1 MPHAAGHTGYG
12 ANPVE
17 DGTDDPQT
25 YSYDLFTL
33 KRNPI
38 SDALGGKKLQDVYGI
53 SAQEGGIPS
62 FNFVNA
68 IVSGQRTYTD
78 TSAADREMMQQY
90 IRDYEAAGGA
100 NSGMPDPK
108 MIMREIGSTVAPIAM
123 SVGESLATGGTFM
136 EGLPFID
143 SGGDLAAGTTSFS
156 PSAVKGLAIKS
167 DLAKLSN
174 APSLTANNTMSTA
187 DAVNALGT
195 PEQIDLFKKTGDASF
210 LKDAGATVGRDLS
223 QNASFGDLLNP
234 GTEAGMQNIKGA
246 FGGAVANFGVQ
257 LLMGQDPV
265 KAAKS
270 AGAGAIGK
278 VLGTAIGGPI
288 GGFIGGALGSI
299 IGGRVICNELMRQG
313 LLTRKQV
320 VLDYRFTRDYL
331 TPTHVNGY
339 HVWAVWMVKQMR
351 KGKFV
356 KFWKHVAGHRANE
369 IAYIYGER
377 DKPDYLGKVYR
388 KILEPTCWVVGKFC
402 KVTDWSVLY
411 NKKEIQHG

>member
-1 MPHAAGHTGYG
+1 MPHIAGHAEYG
-12 ANPVE
+12 ANPID

-25 YSYDLFTL
+25 FTYDLFTL

-38 SDALGGKKLQDVYGI
+38 GDVLGDRKLQDVYGI
-53 SAQEGGIPS
+53 SAAEGGIPS

-68 IVSGQRTYTD
+68 IVSGQKTYTD
-78 TSAADREMMQQY
+78 TSAADREMMEQY
-90 IRDYEAAGGA
+90 IKDYEAAGGA
-100 NSGMPDPK
+100 KSGMPDPK
-108 MIMREIGSTVAPIAM
+108 VILKEIGSTVAPIAM
-123 SVGESLATGGTFM
+123 GVGESLATGGTFM

-143 SGGDLAAGTTSFS
+143 SGGDLAEGITSFS
-156 PSAVKGLAIKS
+156 PGALKNLNTEQLTALKTV
-167 DLAKLSN
+167 
-174 APSLTANNTMSTA
+174 PSLTQSGNVDTA
-187 DAVNALGT
+187 EAIKALGG
-195 PEQIDLFKKTGDASF
+195 EAGDTSV
-210 LKDAGATVGRDLS
+210 LTDVGATVGRDLT
-223 QNASFGDLLNP
+223 QNATFGELLNP
-234 GTEAGMQNIKGA
+234 ATAAGKQNIMGA
-246 FGGAVANFGVQ
+246 AGGAVANFGVQ
-257 LLMGQDPV
+257 LLLGQDPV

-402 KVTDWSVLY
+402 KETNWSVLY

>member
-1 MPHAAGHTGYG
+1 MKG
-12 ANPVE
+12 A
-17 DGTDDPQT
+17 
-25 YSYDLFTL
+25 
-33 KRNPI
+33 
-38 SDALGGKKLQDVYGI
+38 
-53 SAQEGGIPS
+53 
-62 FNFVNA
+62 
-68 IVSGQRTYTD
+68 
-78 TSAADREMMQQY
+78 
-90 IRDYEAAGGA
+90 
-100 NSGMPDPK
+100 
-108 MIMREIGSTVAPIAM
+108 
-123 SVGESLATGGTFM
+123 
-136 EGLPFID
+136 
-143 SGGDLAAGTTSFS
+143 SFS
-156 PSAVKGLAIKS
+156 
-167 DLAKLSN
+167 
-174 APSLTANNTMSTA
+174 
-187 DAVNALGT
+187 
-195 PEQIDLFKKTGDASF
+195 
-210 LKDAGATVGRDLS
+210 
-223 QNASFGDLLNP
+223 DLLNP
-234 GTEAGMQNIKGA
+234 KEAAGMQNIKGA

-257 LLMGQDPV
+257 LLLGQDPV

>member
-12 ANPVE
+12 ANPVD

-33 KRNPI
+33 QRNPI
-38 SDALGGKKLQDVYGI
+38 KDALGGRKLQDVYGI

-90 IRDYEAAGGA
+90 IKDYAAAGGA
-100 NSGMPDPK
+100 NSGMPDPA

-123 SVGESLATGGTFM
+123 SVGESLATGGTIM

-143 SGGDLAAGTTSFS
+143 SGGDLAVGTTSFN
-156 PSAVKGLAIKS
+156 PSALKNLNTEQLTALKGV
-167 DLAKLSN
+167 
-174 APSLTANNTMSTA
+174 PSLTGAGNVDTSQA
-187 DAVNALGT
+187 IDALKL
-195 PEQIDLFKKTGDASF
+195 ESSSDLTD
-210 LKDAGATVGRDLS
+210 LGATVGRDLS
-223 QNASFGDLLNP
+223 QNASFGDLINP
-234 GTEAGMQNIKGA
+234 GNPAGMQNIKGA
-246 FGGAVANFGVQ
+246 MGGAVANFGVQ

>member
-1 MPHAAGHTGYG
+1 
-12 ANPVE
+12 
-17 DGTDDPQT
+17 
-25 YSYDLFTL
+25 
-33 KRNPI
+33 
-38 SDALGGKKLQDVYGI
+38 
-53 SAQEGGIPS
+53 
-62 FNFVNA
+62 
-68 IVSGQRTYTD
+68 
-78 TSAADREMMQQY
+78 
-90 IRDYEAAGGA
+90 
-100 NSGMPDPK
+100 MPDPK

-143 SGGDLAAGTTSFS
+143 SGGDLAVGTTSFS
-156 PSAVKGLAIKS
+156 PSSLKDLTGGQLKS
-167 DLAKLSN
+167 LNA
-174 APSLTANNTMSTA
+174 APSLTANNAMTTA

-195 PEQIDLFKKTGDASF
+195 DAQIDLFKKTGDASF
-210 LKDAGATVGRDLS
+210 LTDAGATVGRDLS
-223 QNASFGDLLNP
+223 QNATFGELLNP
-234 GTEAGMQNIKGA
+234 REAAGMQNIKGA
-246 FGGAVANFGVQ
+246 LGGAVANFGVQ

>member
-1 MPHAAGHTGYG
+1 MPHIAGHGEYG
-12 ANPVE
+12 ANPVD

-25 YSYDLFTL
+25 FTYDLFTL
-33 KRNPI
+33 QRNPI
-38 SDALGGKKLQDVYGI
+38 SDELGGRKLQDVYGI
-53 SAQEGGIPS
+53 SAAEGGIPS

-78 TSAADREMMQQY
+78 TSAADREMMEQY
-90 IRDYEAAGGA
+90 IEDWKNAGGSK
-100 NSGMPDPK
+100 SGMPDPK
-108 MIMREIGSTVAPIAM
+108 VILQEIGSTVAPIAM
-123 SVGESLATGGTFM
+123 NVGESLATGGTFM

-143 SGGDLAAGTTSFS
+143 SGGDLALGKTSFS
-156 PSAVKGLAIKS
+156 PGALEGLLKTDVK
-167 DLAKLSN
+167 KLGDV
-174 APSLTANNTMSTA
+174 ASLTANNTMSTA
-187 DAVNALGT
+187 DAVNVLGT
-195 PEQIDLFKKTGDASF
+195 PEQIKLFNETGDASF
-210 LKDAGATVGRDLS
+210 LTDAGATVGRDLT

-234 GTEAGMQNIKGA
+234 TTAAGKQNIYGVA
-246 FGGAVANFGVQ
+246 GGVVAKCGVQ
-257 LLMGQDPV
+257 LLLGQDPV

-299 IGGRVICNELMRQG
+299 LGGRVICNELMRQG

-402 KVTDWSVLY
+402 KETNWSVLY

>member
-33 KRNPI
+33 QRNPI
-38 SDALGGKKLQDVYGI
+38 KDALGGKKLQDVYGI

-78 TSAADREMMQQY
+78 TSAADREMMQRY
-90 IRDYEAAGGA
+90 IEDWKNAGGA

-143 SGGDLAAGTTSFS
+143 SGGDLAAGSTSFN
-156 PSAVKGLAIKS
+156 PSALKNLNTEQLTALKGV
-167 DLAKLSN
+167 
-174 APSLTANNTMSTA
+174 PSLTGAGNVDTA
-187 DAVNALGT
+187 EAVTALKLEG
-195 PEQIDLFKKTGDASF
+195 PADLTD
-210 LKDAGATVGRDLS
+210 LGATVGRDLS
-223 QNASFGDLLNP
+223 QNATFGELLNP
-234 GTEAGMQNIKGA
+234 REAAGMQNIKGA
-246 FGGAVANFGVQ
+246 LGGAVANFGVQ

>member
-12 ANPVE
+12 ANPVD
-17 DGTDDPQT
+17 DGTEEPQT
-25 YSYDLFTL
+25 YSYDLFAL

-38 SDALGGKKLQDVYGI
+38 IDVLGDKKLQDVYGI
-53 SAQEGGIPS
+53 SAAEGGIPS

-68 IVSGQRTYTD
+68 IVSGKRTYTD

-90 IRDYEAAGGA
+90 IEDYRNAGGA

-108 MIMREIGSTVAPIAM
+108 AIMREIGSTVAPIAM

-143 SGGDLAAGTTSFS
+143 SGGDLAVGTTSFS
-156 PSAVKGLAIKS
+156 P
-167 DLAKLSN
+167 N
-174 APSLTANNTMSTA
+174 ALKNLNTEQLTALKDVPSLTGAGNVDTA
-187 DAVNALGT
+187 QAIDALKLESPDDLTDLGA
-195 PEQIDLFKKTGDASF
+195 I
-210 LKDAGATVGRDLS
+210 VGRNEM
-223 QNASFGDLLNP
+223 QNASFGDLINP

-299 IGGRVICNELMRQG
+299 VGGRVICNELHNQG
-313 LLTRKQV
+313 LITKKQLV
-320 VLDYRFTRDYL
+320 NDYKFTRDYL
-331 TPTHVNGY
+331 TPAHVNGY
-339 HVWAVWMVKQMR
+339 HLWALWMVKQMR

-356 KFWKHVAGHRANE
+356 KFWKHIVLHRANE
-369 IAYIYGER
+369 ISYIYGESK
-377 DKPDYLGKVYR
+377 KPDYLGKVYR
-388 KILEPTCWVVGKFC
+388 KIFEPICWLLGLFC
-402 KVTDWSVLY
+402 KETDWSVLY

>member
-38 SDALGGKKLQDVYGI
+38 KDALGGNKLQDVYGI

-68 IVSGQRTYTD
+68 VVSGQRTYTD
-78 TSAADREMMQQY
+78 TSAADRAMMEQY

-100 NSGMPDPK
+100 KSGMPDPK
-108 MIMREIGSTVAPIAM
+108 AIMREIGSTVAPIAM

-143 SGGDLAAGTTSFS
+143 SGGDLAVGTTSFS
-156 PSAVKGLAIKS
+156 P
-167 DLAKLSN
+167 N
-174 APSLTANNTMSTA
+174 ALKNLNTEQLTALKDVPSLTGAGNVDTTE
-187 DAVNALGT
+187 AVAALKLDS
-195 PEQIDLFKKTGDASF
+195 PDDLTD
-210 LKDAGATVGRDLS
+210 LGATVGRNEM

-299 IGGRVICNELMRQG
+299 LGGRVICNELMRQG

>member
-1 MPHAAGHTGYG
+1 
-12 ANPVE
+12 
-17 DGTDDPQT
+17 
-25 YSYDLFTL
+25 
-33 KRNPI
+33 
-38 SDALGGKKLQDVYGI
+38 LGDRKLQDVYGI
-53 SAQEGGIPS
+53 SAAEGGIPS

-68 IVSGQRTYTD
+68 VVSGKRTYTD
-78 TSAADREMMQQY
+78 TSAADREMMKQY
-90 IRDYEAAGGA
+90 IEDYKNAGGA
-100 NSGMPDPK
+100 ASGMPDPK
-108 MIMREIGSTVAPIAM
+108 VILKEIGSTVAPIAM
-123 SVGESLATGGTFM
+123 SVGEELATGGTFM

-143 SGGDLAAGTTSFS
+143 SGGDLAVGTTSFS
-156 PSAVKGLAIKS
+156 PGALKNLNTEQLTALKTV
-167 DLAKLSN
+167 
-174 APSLTANNTMSTA
+174 PSLTGSGNVDTA
-187 DAVNALGT
+187 EAIKALGG
-195 PEQIDLFKKTGDASF
+195 EAGDTSV
-210 LKDAGATVGRDLS
+210 LTDVGATVGRDLT
-223 QNASFGDLLNP
+223 QDATFGELLNP
-234 GTEAGMQNIKGA
+234 ATAAGKQNIMGA
-246 FGGAVANFGVQ
+246 AGGAVANFGVQ
-257 LLMGQDPV
+257 LLLGQDPV

-299 IGGRVICNELMRQG
+299 LGGRVICNELMRQG

-402 KVTDWSVLY
+402 KETNWSVLY

>member
-1 MPHAAGHTGYG
+1 MPHIAGHGEYG
-12 ANPVE
+12 ANPVD

-25 YSYDLFTL
+25 FTYDLFTL

-38 SDALGGKKLQDVYGI
+38 GDVLDGRKLQNVYGI
-53 SAQEGGIPS
+53 SAAEGGIPS

-68 IVSGQRTYTD
+68 IVSGERTYTD
-78 TSAADREMMQQY
+78 TSAADREMMEQY
-90 IRDYEAAGGA
+90 IKDYEAAGGA

-108 MIMREIGSTVAPIAM
+108 IILQEIGSTIAPIAQ
-123 SVGESLATGGTFM
+123 SIGTNLATDGTFM

-156 PSAVKGLAIKS
+156 PGALKNLAIKT
-167 DLAKLSN
+167 DVKKLSDV
-174 APSLTANNTMSTA
+174 ASLTANNTMTTA
-187 DAVNALGT
+187 DAVNAIGT
-195 PEQIDLFKKTGDASF
+195 PDQIKLFKETGDASF
-210 LKDAGATVGRDLS
+210 LTDAGATVGRDLS

-402 KVTDWSVLY
+402 KETNWSVLY

>member
-1 MPHAAGHTGYG
+1 MPHIAGHAEYG
-12 ANPVE
+12 ANPIE

-25 YSYDLFTL
+25 FTYDLFTL

-38 SDALGGKKLQDVYGI
+38 GDALGGRKLQDVYGI
-53 SAQEGGIPS
+53 SAAEGGIPS

-68 IVSGQRTYTD
+68 IVSGQKTYTD
-78 TSAADREMMQQY
+78 TSAADRKMMEQY
-90 IRDYEAAGGA
+90 IKDYEAAGGA
-100 NSGMPDPK
+100 KSGMPDPK
-108 MIMREIGSTVAPIAM
+108 VIMQEIGSTVAPIAM
-123 SVGESLATGGTFM
+123 GVGESLATGGTFM

-156 PSAVKGLAIKS
+156 PGALKNLNTEQLTALKNV
-167 DLAKLSN
+167 
-174 APSLTANNTMSTA
+174 PSLTGSGNVDTTQ
-187 DAVNALGT
+187 AVEALKLDS
-195 PEQIDLFKKTGDASF
+195 PEDLTN
-210 LKDAGATVGRDLS
+210 LGATVGRDLT
-223 QNASFGDLLNP
+223 QNATFGELLNP
-234 GTEAGMQNIKGA
+234 ATEAGKQNIYGA
-246 FGGAVANFGVQ
+246 AGGAVANFGVQ
-257 LLMGQDPV
+257 LLLGQDPV

-402 KVTDWSVLY
+402 KETNWSVLY

>member
-12 ANPVE
+12 ANPVD
-17 DGTDDPQT
+17 DGTEEPQT
-25 YSYDLFTL
+25 YSYDLFAL

-38 SDALGGKKLQDVYGI
+38 IDVLGDKKLQDVYGI
-53 SAQEGGIPS
+53 SAAEGGIPS

-68 IVSGQRTYTD
+68 IVSGKRTYTD

-90 IRDYEAAGGA
+90 IEDYRNAGGA

-108 MIMREIGSTVAPIAM
+108 EIMREIGSTVAPIAM

-143 SGGDLAAGTTSFS
+143 SGGDLAVGTTSFS
-156 PSAVKGLAIKS
+156 P
-167 DLAKLSN
+167 N
-174 APSLTANNTMSTA
+174 ALKNLNTEQLTALKDVPSLTGAGNVDTA
-187 DAVNALGT
+187 QAIDALKLESPDDLTDLGA
-195 PEQIDLFKKTGDASF
+195 I
-210 LKDAGATVGRDLS
+210 VGRNEM
-223 QNASFGDLLNP
+223 QNASFGDLINP

-299 IGGRVICNELMRQG
+299 VGGRVICNELHNQG
-313 LLTRKQV
+313 LITKKQLV
-320 VLDYRFTRDYL
+320 NDYKFTRDYL
-331 TPTHVNGY
+331 TPAHVNGY
-339 HVWAVWMVKQMR
+339 HLWALWMVKQMR
-351 KGKFV
+351 KGRFV
-356 KFWKHVAGHRANE
+356 KFWKHIVLHRANE
-369 IAYIYGER
+369 ISYIYGESK
-377 DKPDYLGKVYR
+377 KPDYLGKVYR
-388 KILEPTCWVVGKFC
+388 KIFEPICWLLGLFC
-402 KVTDWSVLY
+402 KETDWSVLY

>member
-38 SDALGGKKLQDVYGI
+38 KDALGGNKLQDVYGI

-123 SVGESLATGGTFM
+123 SVGTNLATGGTFM

-143 SGGDLAAGTTSFS
+143 SGGDLAVGSTSFS
-156 PSAVKGLAIKS
+156 PSSLKDLTGGQLKS
-167 DLAKLSN
+167 LNA
-174 APSLTANNTMSTA
+174 APSLTANNAMTTA

-195 PEQIDLFKKTGDASF
+195 DAQIDLFKKTGDASF
-210 LKDAGATVGRDLS
+210 LTDAGATVGRDLS
-223 QNASFGDLLNP
+223 QNATFGELLNP
-234 GTEAGMQNIKGA
+234 REAAGMQNIKGA
-246 FGGAVANFGVQ
+246 LGGAVANFGVQ

>member
-1 MPHAAGHTGYG
+1 MPHIAGHEGYG
-12 ANPVE
+12 ANPVD

-25 YSYDLFTL
+25 FTYDLFTL

-38 SDALGGKKLQDVYGI
+38 GDVLDGQKLQDVYGI
-53 SAQEGGIPS
+53 SAAEGGIPS

-68 IVSGQRTYTD
+68 IVSGERTYTD
-78 TSAADREMMQQY
+78 TSAADREMMEQY
-90 IRDYEAAGGA
+90 IKDYEAAGGA

-108 MIMREIGSTVAPIAM
+108 VIMQEIGSTVAPIAM
-123 SVGESLATGGTFM
+123 NVGESIATGGTFM

-143 SGGDLAAGTTSFS
+143 SGGDLAAGTTNFN
-156 PSAVKGLAIKS
+156 PGALKNLTETQGLE
-167 DLAKLSN
+167 LAKLT
-174 APSLTANNTMSTA
+174 SLTGAGDVNTA
-187 DAVNALGT
+187 EAIKALGG
-195 PEQIDLFKKTGDASF
+195 EAGDTSV
-210 LKDAGATVGRDLS
+210 LTDVGATVGRDLT
-223 QNASFGDLLNP
+223 QNAKFGDLINP

-257 LLMGQDPV
+257 LLLGQDPV

>member
-33 KRNPI
+33 QRNPI
-38 SDALGGKKLQDVYGI
+38 KDALGGKKLQDVYGI

-90 IRDYEAAGGA
+90 IEDWKNAGGA

-143 SGGDLAAGTTSFS
+143 SGGDLAVGSTSFS
-156 PSAVKGLAIKS
+156 PSSLKDLTGGQLKS
-167 DLAKLSN
+167 LNA
-174 APSLTANNTMSTA
+174 APSLTANNAMTTA

-195 PEQIDLFKKTGDASF
+195 DAQIDLFKKTGDASF
-210 LKDAGATVGRDLS
+210 LTDAGATVGRDLS
-223 QNASFGDLLNP
+223 QNATFGELLNP
-234 GTEAGMQNIKGA
+234 REAAGMQNIKGA
-246 FGGAVANFGVQ
+246 LGGAVANFGVQ

>member
-12 ANPVE
+12 ANPVD
-17 DGTDDPQT
+17 DGTEEPQT
-25 YSYDLFTL
+25 YSYDLFAL

-38 SDALGGKKLQDVYGI
+38 IDVLGDKKLQDVYGI
-53 SAQEGGIPS
+53 SAAEGGIPS

-90 IRDYEAAGGA
+90 IEDYRNAGGA

-108 MIMREIGSTVAPIAM
+108 EIMREIGSTVAPIAM

-143 SGGDLAAGTTSFS
+143 SGGDLAVGTTSFS
-156 PSAVKGLAIKS
+156 P
-167 DLAKLSN
+167 N
-174 APSLTANNTMSTA
+174 ALKNLNTEQLTALKDVPSLTGAGNVDTA
-187 DAVNALGT
+187 QAIDALKLESPDDLTDLGA
-195 PEQIDLFKKTGDASF
+195 I
-210 LKDAGATVGRDLS
+210 VGRNEM
-223 QNASFGDLLNP
+223 QNASFGDLINP

-299 IGGRVICNELMRQG
+299 VGGRVICNELHNQG
-313 LLTRKQV
+313 LITKKQLV
-320 VLDYRFTRDYL
+320 NDYKFTRDYL
-331 TPTHVNGY
+331 TPAHVNGY
-339 HVWAVWMVKQMR
+339 HLWALWMVKQMR
-351 KGKFV
+351 KGRFV
-356 KFWKHVAGHRANE
+356 KFWKHIVLHRANE
-369 IAYIYGER
+369 ISYIYGESK
-377 DKPDYLGKVYR
+377 KPDYLGKVYR
-388 KILEPTCWVVGKFC
+388 KIFEPICWLLGLFC
-402 KVTDWSVLY
+402 KETDWSVLY

>member
-1 MPHAAGHTGYG
+1 ML
-12 ANPVE
+12 
-17 DGTDDPQT
+17 DG
-25 YSYDLFTL
+25 
-33 KRNPI
+33 R
-38 SDALGGKKLQDVYGI
+38 KLQNVYGI
-53 SAQEGGIPS
+53 SAAEGGIPS

-68 IVSGQRTYTD
+68 IVSGERTYTD
-78 TSAADREMMQQY
+78 TSAAEREMMEQY

-100 NSGMPDPK
+100 KSGMPDPK
-108 MIMREIGSTVAPIAM
+108 VIMQEIGSTVAPIAM
-123 SVGESLATGGTFM
+123 NVGESLATGGTFM

-143 SGGDLAAGTTSFS
+143 SGGDLAVGTTSFS
-156 PSAVKGLAIKS
+156 PGALKNLNTEQLTALKTV
-167 DLAKLSN
+167 
-174 APSLTANNTMSTA
+174 PSLTGSGNVDTTQ
-187 DAVNALGT
+187 AVEALKLDS
-195 PEQIDLFKKTGDASF
+195 PEDLTN
-210 LKDAGATVGRDLS
+210 LGATVGRDLT

-234 GTEAGMQNIKGA
+234 TTEAGKQNIYGA
-246 FGGAVANFGVQ
+246 AGGAVANFGVQ
-257 LLMGQDPV
+257 LLLGQDPV

-402 KVTDWSVLY
+402 KETNWSVLY

>member
-17 DGTDDPQT
+17 DGTEEPQT

-38 SDALGGKKLQDVYGI
+38 SDALGGNKLQDVYGI

-108 MIMREIGSTVAPIAM
+108 LIMQEIGSTVAPIAM

-210 LKDAGATVGRDLS
+210 LTDAGATVGRDLS
-223 QNASFGDLLNP
+223 QNATFGELLNP
-234 GTEAGMQNIKGA
+234 KEAAGMQNIKGA
-246 FGGAVANFGVQ
+246 LGGAVANFGVQ

>member
-33 KRNPI
+33 QRNPI
-38 SDALGGKKLQDVYGI
+38 KDALGGKKLQDVYGI

-90 IRDYEAAGGA
+90 IEDWKNAGGA

-143 SGGDLAAGTTSFS
+143 SGGDLAAGTTSFN
-156 PSAVKGLAIKS
+156 PSALKNLNTEQLTALKGV
-167 DLAKLSN
+167 
-174 APSLTANNTMSTA
+174 PSLTGAGNVDTSQAIDALKLESSA
-187 DAVNALGT
+187 DLT
-195 PEQIDLFKKTGDASF
+195 DL
-210 LKDAGATVGRDLS
+210 GATVGRDLS
-223 QNASFGDLLNP
+223 QNASFGDLINP
-234 GTEAGMQNIKGA
+234 GNPAGMQNIKGA
-246 FGGAVANFGVQ
+246 MGGAVANFGVQ

>member
-12 ANPVE
+12 ANPVD
-17 DGTDDPQT
+17 DGTEDPQT

-38 SDALGGKKLQDVYGI
+38 SDVLGDKKLQDVYGI
-53 SAQEGGIPS
+53 SAAEGGIPS

-68 IVSGQRTYTD
+68 IVSGKRTYTD
-78 TSAADREMMQQY
+78 TSAADREMMEQY
-90 IRDYEAAGGA
+90 IRDYAAAGGA

-108 MIMREIGSTVAPIAM
+108 LIMQEIGSTVAPIAM

-143 SGGDLAAGTTSFS
+143 SGGDLAVGTTSFS
-156 PSAVKGLAIKS
+156 PSSLKDLTGGQLKS
-167 DLAKLSN
+167 LNA
-174 APSLTANNTMSTA
+174 APSLTANNAMSTA
-187 DAVNALGT
+187 DAVDALGT
-195 PEQIDLFKKTGDASF
+195 EAQIDLFKKTGDASF

-299 IGGRVICNELMRQG
+299 LGGRVICNELMRQG

-402 KVTDWSVLY
+402 KETNWSVLY